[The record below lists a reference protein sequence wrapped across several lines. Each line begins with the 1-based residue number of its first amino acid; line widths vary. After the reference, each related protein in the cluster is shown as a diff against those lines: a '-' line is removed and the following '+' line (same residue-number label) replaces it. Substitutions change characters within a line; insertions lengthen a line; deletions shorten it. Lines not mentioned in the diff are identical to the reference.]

1 MVKIAILGSGSI
13 GCYLGAHLLQAE
25 QNVYFFGR
33 KRMQK
38 ELQECGL
45 HISNLYGQSFAI
57 PAAQIQYETDLTQLA
72 EADIYLIT
80 VKSQDT
86 ESLLQDLRKCSFA
99 WEKKVF
105 ISFQNGTRNPTT
117 IRHIFPESICLPAS
131 VPYNVLSSGNGR
143 FHCGTS
149 GQLLIQQLPQISD
162 TILQIFRRS
171 KLAMKTHPNMQGV
184 LWGKLIFN
192 INNSLN
198 AIAGIPL
205 REELENRRFRL
216 LLAKLMQESLA
227 VLKRAKIQTV
237 SLGTMIPWLAPHIL
251 SLPDFLFFRVA
262 SSMLQIDRQA
272 RSSMWEDL
280 QRQRKTEIDYLNG
293 EIVELGKRLS
303 YPTPYNNMVIS
314 LIREAEEKR
323 KGSPKLG
330 ADAIWEKFTTT
341 P

>member
-1 MVKIAILGSGSI
+1 
-13 GCYLGAHLLQAE
+13 
-25 QNVYFFGR
+25 
-33 KRMQK
+33 MQK
-38 ELQECGL
+38 ELQEFGF
-45 HISNLYGQSFAI
+45 HISNLHGQSFAI
-57 PAAQIQYETDLTQLA
+57 PAEQIQYETELRKVT

-86 ESLLQDLRKCSFA
+86 ESLLQDLHKYNFA

-117 IRHIFPESICLPAS
+117 INHIFPESTCIPAS
-131 VPYNVLSSGNGR
+131 VPYNVVSQGQGR

-149 GQLLIQQLPQISD
+149 GELLIQQLPGVSNS
-162 TILQIFRRS
+162 ILQIFRQS
-171 KLAMKTHPNMQGV
+171 NLAMKAHPNMRGV

-192 INNSLN
+192 LNNSLN

-227 VLKRAKIQTV
+227 VLKRANIQAV

-251 SLPDFLFFRVA
+251 GLPDFLFFRIA
-262 SSMLQIDRQA
+262 SSMLQIDPQA

-293 EIVELGKRLS
+293 EIVTLGKEFS
-303 YPTPYNNMVIS
+303 YPTPYNSSIIA
-314 LIREAEEKR
+314 LINEAEEKQQ
-323 KGSPKLG
+323 GSPG
-330 ADAIWEKFTTT
+330 MTADAIWQRFAAMNA
-341 P
+341 